1 MIVDRKELV
10 KALNRVKPALG
21 INVLVPTFQCF
32 IFQND
37 RVVATDGTMIIKA
50 SCPDLQATFAI
61 PGLSFLFLLES
72 LSSDTIEL
80 ELEDTRVLIKD
91 KKIVGTF
98 TLAQLSSIP
107 QLLVCE
113 NMQEVSL
120 ELYEGFQFCQYSV
133 SKDSSV
139 GPLCGVRVDGKD
151 MFSTDRYRI
160 ANFTAKE
167 NLLANPCTLPIKLVQ
182 TILSFKKEIMKIGL
196 IEDNQIV
203 IEMNDGT
210 ILSSVLLRGEYKN
223 LLQFIPPQETIV
235 DNLDFPA
242 SLNEILDRHIT
253 LLKNI
258 QTLDKEIRVV
268 VEGTKCIFTSVDKD
282 LGKLEEEVELTNPVK
297 QRIEFSV
304 NPLFLKEI
312 APICNSLTYTTKGAI
327 LFVTEK
333 LIYVV
338 IEKQPKL

>member
-1 MIVDRKELV
+1 
-10 KALNRVKPALG
+10 
-21 INVLVPTFQCF
+21 
-32 IFQND
+32 
-37 RVVATDGTMIIKA
+37 
-50 SCPDLQATFAI
+50 
-61 PGLSFLFLLES
+61 
-72 LSSDTIEL
+72 
-80 ELEDTRVLIKD
+80 
-91 KKIVGTF
+91 
-98 TLAQLSSIP
+98 
-107 QLLVCE
+107 
-113 NMQEVSL
+113 
-120 ELYEGFQFCQYSV
+120 
-133 SKDSSV
+133 
-139 GPLCGVRVDGKD
+139 

>member
-120 ELYEGFQFCQYSV
+120 ELYKAF
-133 SKDSSV
+133 
-139 GPLCGVRVDGKD
+139 
-151 MFSTDRYRI
+151 
-160 ANFTAKE
+160 N
-167 NLLANPCTLPIKLVQ
+167 
-182 TILSFKKEIMKIGL
+182 
-196 IEDNQIV
+196 
-203 IEMNDGT
+203 
-210 ILSSVLLRGEYKN
+210 
-223 LLQFIPPQETIV
+223 
-235 DNLDFPA
+235 
-242 SLNEILDRHIT
+242 
-253 LLKNI
+253 
-258 QTLDKEIRVV
+258 
-268 VEGTKCIFTSVDKD
+268 
-282 LGKLEEEVELTNPVK
+282 
-297 QRIEFSV
+297 SV
-304 NPLFLKEI
+304 NIVFQKI
-312 APICNSLTYTTKGAI
+312 
-327 LFVTEK
+327 V
-333 LIYVV
+333 
-338 IEKQPKL
+338 Q